1 MPDYY
6 EILEVQESS
15 TLAEIKKSYRT
26 LSMKWHPDRNKEP
39 HAETKFKTINEAYE
53 TLGDEEKRR
62 LYDETRKN
70 HHVPQNVHTHYY
82 TYQPPATPPP
92 QTRPGGF
99 CFYNETYRSNSGS
112 GMDQETIR
120 RILQQ
125 QFASSFFSGFG
136 NSFSDFKVYSNNGV
150 HYQSYRMS
158 R

>member
-6 EILEVQESS
+6 EILEVQEGS

-70 HHVPQNVHTHYY
+70 HHIPQNVYTQYY
-82 TYQPPATPPP
+82 TYQPPLLHHHRHDREDFVFTMKHIALILGLEW
-92 QTRPGGF
+92 TRRQ
-99 CFYNETYRSNSGS
+99 YVE
-112 GMDQETIR
+112 
-120 RILQQ
+120 
-125 QFASSFFSGFG
+125 
-136 NSFSDFKVYSNNGV
+136 YSNNNLQIRFLV
-150 HYQSYRMS
+150 LEIVIRFQNLKFIQIMAFIINPIV
-158 R
+158 